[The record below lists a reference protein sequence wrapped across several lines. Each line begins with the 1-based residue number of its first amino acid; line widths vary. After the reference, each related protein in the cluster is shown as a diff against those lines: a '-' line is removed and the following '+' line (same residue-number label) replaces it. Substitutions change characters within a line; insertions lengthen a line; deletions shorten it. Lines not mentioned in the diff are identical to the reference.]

1 MTLNNLGLALRYV
14 RRFDEAITAHQDAAT
29 MTVTCVRGRTWVRT
43 KDFSLVRSAL
53 SLASTT

>member
-29 MTVTCVRGRTWVRT
+29 MTVTCVRQVFTFGRELGFCV
-43 KDFSLVRSAL
+43 SARS
-53 SLASTT
+53 SPTG